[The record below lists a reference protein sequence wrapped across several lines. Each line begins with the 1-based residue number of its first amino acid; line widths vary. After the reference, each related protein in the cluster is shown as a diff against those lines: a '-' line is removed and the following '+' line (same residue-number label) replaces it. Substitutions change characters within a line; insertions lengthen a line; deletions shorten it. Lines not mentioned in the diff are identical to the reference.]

1 MKFNSLAIVIIL
13 AAGLTAACN
22 SSSPQSDDRTA
33 ELEKRLAETEK
44 QLAEITEKNQ
54 EPPPTAPPAAAAP
67 APQPQSSAKPQ
78 RPPGSLEQQQAVN
91 AQQAE
96 TNARLQEQVEKL
108 KPREFVLPVGTV
120 VSIRTIPELS
130 TAQLSSGSVF
140 EAHLEH
146 DLKSGETVL
155 APARSRVTGYVV
167 SSDPGGR
174 VKGTASLTIGVRSIV
189 GAKGNVMSVSTDS
202 QTFDAESTKK
212 KDAVRTGVATGVG
225 AIIGG
230 IAGGGSGAAQGAGA
244 GAAAGVGLTL
254 ATRGAAAVLP
264 AESLIEFR
272 LTSPLTV
279 VMQP

>member
-1 MKFNSLAIVIIL
+1 MKFSSLAMAIIL

-33 ELEKRLAETEK
+33 ELEKRLAETEQ
-44 QLAEITEKNQ
+44 QLAEVTEKNQ
-54 EPPPTAPPAAAAP
+54 QPTPPDAAAPP
-67 APQPQSSAKPQ
+67 APQPQPSKPQ
-78 RPPGSLEQQQAVN
+78 RPPGSSEQQRAVN

-96 TNARLQEQVEKL
+96 TNARLQDQVEKL

-120 VSIRTIPELS
+120 VPIRTISELS

-155 APARSRVTGYVV
+155 APARSRVTGFVV

-230 IAGGGSGAAQGAGA
+230 TAGGGSGAAKGAGA